1 MSNEQTEESL
11 QLEIN
16 KEIEKLKYYVENVDE
31 TINEGD
37 FNEIKII
44 NNRATAIL
52 DKINTLV
59 ASIQEL
65 KIDRGE
71 TARNVRQ
78 WKKENKEI
86 YRPLVEKMG
95 NYLTLITRNKGKQTM
110 KSSGKNKKQNGRTKN
125 VVGEKYESAKEKC
138 GKKNLTQNYE

>member
-11 QLEIN
+11 QLEIK
-16 KEIEKLKYYVENVDE
+16 KEIEKLKYYVENADE

-71 TARNVRQ
+71 TARNVR
-78 WKKENKEI
+78 
-86 YRPLVEKMG
+86 
-95 NYLTLITRNKGKQTM
+95 
-110 KSSGKNKKQNGRTKN
+110 
-125 VVGEKYESAKEKC
+125 
-138 GKKNLTQNYE
+138 

>member
-1 MSNEQTEESL
+1 MSNEQIVESL
-11 QLEIN
+11 QLEIK
-16 KEIEKLKYYVENVDE
+16 KEIEKLKYYVENADE

-71 TARNVRQ
+71 TARNVR
-78 WKKENKEI
+78 
-86 YRPLVEKMG
+86 
-95 NYLTLITRNKGKQTM
+95 
-110 KSSGKNKKQNGRTKN
+110 
-125 VVGEKYESAKEKC
+125 
-138 GKKNLTQNYE
+138 

>member
-16 KEIEKLKYYVENVDE
+16 KEIEKLKYYVENADE

-37 FNEIKII
+37 FNEMIKII

-71 TARNVRQ
+71 TARNVRE

-86 YRPLVEKMG
+86 YRP
-95 NYLTLITRNKGKQTM
+95 
-110 KSSGKNKKQNGRTKN
+110 
-125 VVGEKYESAKEKC
+125 
-138 GKKNLTQNYE
+138 

>member
-16 KEIEKLKYYVENVDE
+16 KEIEKLKYYVENADE

-44 NNRATAIL
+44 NSRATAIL

-59 ASIQEL
+59 VSIQEL

-78 WKKENKEI
+78 WKKENKET

-95 NYLTLITRNKGKQTM
+95 KLSDTYNQKQRKT
-110 KSSGKNKKQNGRTKN
+110 NDEIEREKQEAER
-125 VVGEKYESAKEKC
+125 EKEERRRREIREREREMWEEKF
-138 GKKNLTQNYE
+138 NAEL

>member
-16 KEIEKLKYYVENVDE
+16 KEIEKLKYYVENADE

-52 DKINTLV
+52 DKITTLV

-71 TARNVRQ
+71 TARND
-78 WKKENKEI
+78 N
-86 YRPLVEKMG
+86 
-95 NYLTLITRNKGKQTM
+95 GKRKIRKFT
-110 KSSGKNKKQNGRTKN
+110 GR
-125 VVGEKYESAKEKC
+125 
-138 GKKNLTQNYE
+138 

>member
-1 MSNEQTEESL
+1 MSNEQIEESL
-11 QLEIN
+11 QLEIK
-16 KEIEKLKYYVENVDE
+16 KEIEKLKYYVENADE

-71 TARNVRQ
+71 TARNVR
-78 WKKENKEI
+78 
-86 YRPLVEKMG
+86 
-95 NYLTLITRNKGKQTM
+95 
-110 KSSGKNKKQNGRTKN
+110 
-125 VVGEKYESAKEKC
+125 
-138 GKKNLTQNYE
+138 